1 MIATTTMPEAI
12 AHDCRVCVSVGII
25 AWNEEEALEG
35 TLHSLW
41 QQTLFREIQK
51 RGLRSEVVIVANAC
65 TDRTAEIARHFFA
78 RVSHQEVAQSVSCRV
93 IEVSERGKNN
103 SWNLFVHSFATPEA
117 ACLILMDAD
126 IVIQGV
132 ETLWNMYRA
141 LESDSRASV
150 AVDQP
155 LKDISLSP
163 RKSLSE
169 RISIATSG
177 MNRASPAQL
186 SGQLYCI
193 RSHVARQIHLPRDLA
208 ACEDGFIKALVCTDF
223 LTAPAAPERIVVA
236 PDAAHIFE
244 SYREVKDVIR
254 NQKRQMIGQ
263 TIVHILVDKYLKDL
277 PLADRINLSD
287 TIRKRENSDRDWLK
301 RLIAEHLR
309 EVKFF
314 WRLFPNLLRFRFER
328 WRALP
333 LGMRVRFF
341 PSMMIGYG
349 VTLIASRMAFR
360 FLKQGSIDYWP
371 DTRSPGLKRFV
382 PNHAPTSSS
391 ERFISPAI
399 QP

>member
-1 MIATTTMPEAI
+1 MIATTPPEHSVNDARI
-12 AHDCRVCVSVGII
+12 CVSIGII
-25 AWNEEEALEG
+25 AWNEEEAIEA

-41 QQTLFREIQK
+41 QQTLFSELQK
-51 RGLRSEVVIVANAC
+51 RNLRTEVVIIANGC
-65 TDRTAEIARHFFA
+65 SDHTAETARQFFSRVA
-78 RVSHQEVAQSVSCRV
+78 RQ
-93 IEVSERGKNN
+93 EVSESITCQVMEVSEKGKNN
-103 SWNLFVHSFATPEA
+103 SWNLFVHSFSSPSA

-126 IVIQGV
+126 IVIQGR
-132 ETLWNMYRA
+132 ETLWNMFRA
-141 LESDSRASV
+141 LESDANASV

-163 RKSLSE
+163 RKTVCE

-177 MNRASPAQL
+177 MTRATPAQL

-193 RSHVARQIHLPRDLA
+193 RSQVARQIHLPRDLA

-223 LTAPAAPERIVVA
+223 LTAPSAPERIVVA

-277 PLADRINLSD
+277 PLAERINLAE
-287 TIRKRENSDRDWLK
+287 TIRKRENTDRDWLK

-309 EVKFF
+309 QVKYF
-314 WRLFPNLLRFRFER
+314 WRLFPNLLRFRLER
-328 WRALP
+328 WKALP
-333 LGMRVRFF
+333 LVTRLRFF
-341 PSMMIGYG
+341 PSMIVGYA
-349 VTLIASRMAFR
+349 VTLVASRMAFR
-360 FLKQGSIDYWP
+360 FLKQGSIEYWP
-371 DTRSPGLKRFV
+371 DTRSPGLKQYV
-382 PNHAPTSSS
+382 PNRAPAASS
-391 ERFISPAI
+391 ERLITPAI